1 MSTKISVL
9 LLVHVDL
16 FRIVYHA
23 VWQQEYCKNV
33 RFCGVHMKFIRFVFH
48 KRRFHVCSLDKKNS
62 LKNIVFDLKNLL
74 FFHNCTFFLCFTTLW
89 KCIILCSVQNGQYS
103 NGTHCIDC
111 PAGTYCPDPTLGSV
125 VCSNG
130 QYQPST
136 AQTSCIQ
143 CPSGQSCLDKTATPV
158 DCNPGYFSLAG
169 EETCT
174 VSCFLMLFIVNIL
187 YKCRVFLD
195 WVKRLLKKLRL

>member
-1 MSTKISVL
+1 MLS
-9 LLVHVDL
+9 D
-16 FRIVYHA
+16 
-23 VWQQEYCKNV
+23 YCKIV
-33 RFCGVHMKFIRFVFH
+33 RFCWEFMTLLNLYSIKEISCLFAMVKRIHSRTLSFLKILLSILPWLYTFFVF
-48 KRRFHVCSLDKKNS
+48 FYSLNMHY
-62 LKNIVFDLKNLL
+62 FM
-74 FFHNCTFFLCFTTLW
+74 FL
-89 KCIILCSVQNGQYS
+89 QNGQYS
-103 NGTHCIDC
+103 NGTHCVDC

-158 DCNPGYFSLAG
+158 DCTAGYFSLTG

-174 VSCFLMLFIVNIL
+174 VSCSWMSFIVNIL
-187 YKCRVFLD
+187 DKCESFWVGYKGYWRSWDNYNSEVLQVFFIHYLAFIT
-195 WVKRLLKKLRL
+195 

>member
-1 MSTKISVL
+1 M
-9 LLVHVDL
+9 
-16 FRIVYHA
+16 
-23 VWQQEYCKNV
+23 
-33 RFCGVHMKFIRFVFH
+33 
-48 KRRFHVCSLDKKNS
+48 
-62 LKNIVFDLKNLL
+62 
-74 FFHNCTFFLCFTTLW
+74 
-89 KCIILCSVQNGQYS
+89 IILSSVQNGQYS
-103 NGTHCIDC
+103 NGTFCVDC

-158 DCNPGYFSLAG
+158 DCTAGYFSLTG

-174 VSCFLMLFIVNIL
+174 VSCFWMSFIVNIL
-187 YKCRVFLD
+187 DKCESF
-195 WVKRLLKKLRL
+195 WIQGKKVIEEVEIIIANNGSILQ